1 MSDKETTQAQAA
13 RRIAA
18 LLALAEDAA
27 KQGNEAARDTYIE
40 KASALQLQYVI
51 DNAMLADVSQRASDV
66 VITED
71 FCTESNTPLIK
82 AKRILIN
89 NIALHARGTA
99 VMMPELKRDK
109 NGDVVWKNG
118 KPVYDRRAKIRV
130 WAHESDMAFIRTL
143 YTSLLLQMQT
153 MMAADERAASTGTF
167 GDSMP
172 QAWRV
177 SYAHG
182 WVARVASR
190 LREIKMRQEQ
200 ASQTREPGTALVL
213 RDRSLV
219 VQEAQTNAVGRTRKT
234 GYKIHDTNAA
244 GKAAGYVAGG
254 HADLGQGKV
263 SSGARG
269 QLGT

>member
-18 LLALAEDAA
+18 LLALAEDAS
-27 KQGNEAARDTYIE
+27 KQGNEAARDTYLE

-51 DNAMLADVSQRASDV
+51 DNAMLKDASQRTSDA

-71 FCTESNTPLIK
+71 FCEESNTPLIK
-82 AKRILIN
+82 AKRQLIN
-89 NIALHARGTA
+89 AVALHARGTA
-99 VMMPELKRDK
+99 VLM
-109 NGDVVWKNG
+109 GGWKTNG
-118 KPVYDRRAKIRV
+118 KGEQKWDRRAKVRV

-153 MMAADERAASTGTF
+153 MMARDERAEELRAFRGSTAA
-167 GDSMP
+167 
-172 QAWRV
+172 AWRV

-182 WVARVASR
+182 WVSRVGTR
-190 LREIKMRQEQ
+190 LREIRVRQEQ

-213 RDRSLV
+213 RDRSLI
-219 VQEAQTNAVGRTRKT
+219 VQQAQAAAVGRTRKT
-234 GYKIHDTNAA
+234 GYKLNDTNAA

-254 HADLGQGKV
+254 HADLGQSKV
-263 SSGARG
+263 NTGARG
-269 QLGT
+269 QLGS